1 MFKCIKFIWKERLN
15 LVVFCYED
23 LSFMEFFS
31 FENRK
36 VGINNIFNDVNIL
49 GNKLIYKLFLWLK
62 GIVFILGGKFNM

>member
-1 MFKCIKFIWKERLN
+1 MFKCIKFILKERLN

-23 LSFMEFFS
+23 LNFMEFFS

>member
-36 VGINNIFNDVNIL
+36 VGINNFFNDVNIL
-49 GNKLIYKLFLWLK
+49 GNKLYKLFLWLK